1 MKNHI
6 DKILS
11 MKNTEKK
18 TIGMIKSKILKQII
32 RIPDTREQ
40 TIQDDS
46 ISEKKLIDIRS
57 PAKSKLES
65 VYNIQS
71 IIKRKKRC
79 ITNQLLNYSIS

>member
-11 MKNTEKK
+11 MKKTEKK

-32 RIPDTREQ
+32 RIPDTRDQ

-46 ISEKKLIDIRS
+46 MPEKKIREARS
-57 PAKSKLES
+57 PIRSKLES
-65 VYNIQS
+65 IYNIQS

-79 ITNQLLNYSIS
+79 VTNHLLNYSIS